1 MHTPPPA
8 EVHHEAVTRYVSAV
22 AQANSANG
30 PCRSHRRRATL
41 TMGLRS
47 RRRPIS
53 SANPAF
59 REPMLTPYA
68 VEQSSVAGKG
78 GAKPIKLVKT
88 QYPIQGVAQS
98 WRGQNAHRLVAG
110 ARHGACASPLDA
122 ARGAR
127 STLYEQYQAKAGS
140 NLYQHRK
147 CHVAA
152 HPISEGVEPATRL
165 PRPWLLSWHQAS
177 HRRFQF
183 PLWGGESCLRRMRR
197 NSVSPSI
204 ISGPSVYEPGVSW
217 RASIWLATLST

>member
-8 EVHHEAVTRYVSAV
+8 EVHHEAVTCYMSAV
-22 AQANSANG
+22 AQANSARG
-30 PCRSHRRRATL
+30 SRRSRKRRAPL
-41 TMGLRS
+41 AIGLRS
-47 RRRPIS
+47 GLVL
-53 SANPAF
+53 SAAQF
-59 REPMLTPYA
+59 LHEPMLTPYA

-98 WRGQNAHRLVAG
+98 WRGQNAHRLVVG

-127 STLYEQYQAKAGS
+127 STLYEQYQAKAGT

-165 PRPWLLSWHQAS
+165 PHPWLLSWHQAS

-183 PLWGGESCLRRMRR
+183 PLWGGVSCLLRMRK
-197 NSVSPSI
+197 NSVSPSLM
-204 ISGPSVYEPGVSW
+204 SGPSV
-217 RASIWLATLST
+217 